1 MAVPDAYRGRE
12 QTYIKHTLLTKY
24 LDRLGHKVGS
34 QWDSI
39 NYVDCFAGPWQ
50 SAEPDY
56 RDTSFGIAFHV
67 LSKCQENLSLIGKKR
82 RLRFCFVES
91 DPQSF
96 EELSAFAASKRT
108 DKIEIVV
115 LKGEFEEHLPQ
126 IRQFLSKAKGSPF
139 RFLLID
145 PKGWTGFALKKVAP
159 LVEDRSAEIL
169 VTMMTY
175 HIRRF
180 VSQEE
185 HATSSTNCSPT
196 KLSCVRQARIMAL
209 LGSSSWLNA
218 MRKI

>member
-24 LDRLGHKVGS
+24 LDRLGHKVLS

-67 LSKCQENLSLIGKKR
+67 LSKCQENLSLIGKKL

-115 LKGEFEEHLPQ
+115 LKGEFEENLPQ
-126 IRQFLSKAKGSPF
+126 IRQFLSKAKGLPF

-180 VSQEE
+180 LSQEE
-185 HATSSTNCSPT
+185 HATQFNELFADETV
-196 KLSCVRQARIMAL
+196 VRQT
-209 LGSSSWLNA
+209 
-218 MRKI
+218 